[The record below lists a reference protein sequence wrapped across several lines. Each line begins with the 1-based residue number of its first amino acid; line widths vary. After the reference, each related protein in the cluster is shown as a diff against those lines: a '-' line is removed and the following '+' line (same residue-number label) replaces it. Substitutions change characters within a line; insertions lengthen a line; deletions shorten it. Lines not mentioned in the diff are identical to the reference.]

1 MFAEGVEAGEGDIVV
16 ISCRNRLFIKGI
28 KSMTERSI
36 VLGAFNWQVSPD
48 IRIELDGP
56 EGDIKI
62 LGKVLSVVS
71 IKKVGPLI

>member
-1 MFAEGVEAGEGDIVV
+1 
-16 ISCRNRLFIKGI
+16 
-28 KSMTERSI
+28 MTERSI

-71 IKKVGPLI
+71 IRKVGPLI